1 MTLKGWLDDTL
12 RPCRGQ
18 GSVNAEEPAA
28 VSSGSSSFR
37 DDSAQ
42 ELAGSRVC
50 ELSHGKAFPDE
61 PVTASEASK
70 PSCFP
75 LSDKADEGRTGC
87 NLLVS
92 APQNESRC
100 SCLSE
105 VVDIMAA
112 PKCGPQSV
120 EVAVAKTKVK
130 RPAGTMV
137 TSRADVFDSAK
148 VVDTVEEPLTT
159 LAIEMLAGA
168 ARELNLNQEKLRCF
182 ARKVEAGMLPC
193 DYHSV
198 QHVIDV
204 MQLLYLQTTSGGP
217 IEDICRDPVVKLSA
231 LIAALFHDFA
241 HPGYSNGFLI
251 KTESTLRV
259 FKYVEAIILSTDMSK
274 HMDFV
279 QAAAPTHPEELMI
292 FKLQFAMKCADLSH
306 CARKFSSHYVFVEK
320 LKAEF
325 YRQGDKERELKLP
338 VSAGMD
344 RAEDICQ
351 IAWSQEYFLSNFIL
365 PMYNAWSK
373 HSAFN
378 EMIGKLTLVVQRNI
392 SSWGMLYAQPDTS
405 DYEISTTSSIP
416 VRKIVKD
423 GHAAFIDPRDWIDYL
438 PRAYAES
445 MPHVG
450 LTNPELWN
458 PRNDEWDRYLT
469 DEKKHA
475 TRDEY
480 RHLLTPDDRRLSASP
495 PVRRRTPGP
504 GPVGRRTL
512 GCTV

>member
-251 KTESTLRV
+251 KTESTLVGRYGKSSTLEMMHLDNLHRCCEEPDSNFMDGLDVVVRERV

-423 GHAAFIDPRDWIDYL
+423 GA
-438 PRAYAES
+438 
-445 MPHVG
+445 G
-450 LTNPELWN
+450 LRRSLSDSQLWWK
-458 PRNDEWDRYLT
+458 DEVEMMYGL
-469 DEKKHA
+469 K
-475 TRDEY
+475 
-480 RHLLTPDDRRLSASP
+480 
-495 PVRRRTPGP
+495 
-504 GPVGRRTL
+504 
-512 GCTV
+512 